1 MNIAARATGD
11 PMALAPRVREI
22 AQRVGPD
29 IPLTSARTLRS
40 ISDEALASTSF
51 TVTVLSAAALIALL
65 LGAIGLYGVI
75 GYVVSQRTRE
85 IGVRIALGAAPAR
98 VRRMVLR
105 QGLTLAGLG
114 LAIGLGAAAL
124 LSRLLD
130 SLLFQVD
137 SRDPATFISVSAILL
152 AVTAVAAWVPARRAS
167 GVSPLEAL
175 RAE

>member
-1 MNIAARATGD
+1 
-11 PMALAPRVREI
+11 
-22 AQRVGPD
+22 
-29 IPLTSARTLRS
+29 
-40 ISDEALASTSF
+40 
-51 TVTVLSAAALIALL
+51 
-65 LGAIGLYGVI
+65 
-75 GYVVSQRTRE
+75 
-85 IGVRIALGAAPAR
+85 
-98 VRRMVLR
+98 MVLR